1 MSDGDILFTFL
12 ALLFVGWVCYGVGKR
27 VGFAQMRKAEKLRD
41 LARAEMDR
49 EKKADLSIKANQAE
63 DPDSPRT
70 AQTKGCAGTG
80 HARRSKGSDIGN
92 ET

>member
-1 MSDGDILFTFL
+1 MELSRRPLLEFRSVVVKAMSDGDILFTFV

-41 LARAEMDR
+41 MAQAETDL

-63 DPDSPRT
+63 DPESPLN
-70 AQTKGCAGTG
+70 
-80 HARRSKGSDIGN
+80 RRD
-92 ET
+92 

>member
-27 VGFAQMRKAEKLRD
+27 VGFAKMRKAEKLSD
-41 LARAEMDR
+41 MARAETDL

-63 DPDSPRT
+63 DPESPLNRHR
-70 AQTKGCAGTG
+70 A
-80 HARRSKGSDIGN
+80 D
-92 ET
+92 